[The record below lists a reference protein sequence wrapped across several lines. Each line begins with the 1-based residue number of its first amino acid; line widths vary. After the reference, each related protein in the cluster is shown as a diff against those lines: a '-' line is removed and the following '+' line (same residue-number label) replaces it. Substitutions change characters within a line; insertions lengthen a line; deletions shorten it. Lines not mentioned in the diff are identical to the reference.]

1 MSTLETSHPTNQK
14 DHSKDSRP
22 VNHDH
27 FIVPPGKK
35 ISLKDF
41 DPGFTSHYKDKDE
54 ASVKLRK
61 DVKRLAKYQDI
72 LYAQN
77 TYAVLVML
85 QAMDTAGKDG
95 VIRHVMSGV
104 NPQGTQVHSFKAPSA
119 EELDHDFLWRNM
131 KALPERGG
139 IGIFNRSYYEEV
151 LVVRVHPE
159 ILNAQKLP
167 PEAKGK
173 NIWKHRFEEINNFEK
188 YLVRN
193 GIVVLKFFL
202 NLSKDEQKR
211 RLLARINKPEKNW
224 KFSIGD
230 ARERAHWDD
239 YMNAFEDTLNH
250 TSTEHAP
257 WYIIPADN
265 KWFTRTVVADVIVE
279 KLKSLKL
286 SYPAVSE
293 EHMRHLLEAKELL
306 ENEQ

>member
-1 MSTLETSHPTNQK
+1 M
-14 DHSKDSRP
+14 
-22 VNHDH
+22 NHRH

-35 ISLKDF
+35 IRLRDY
-41 DPGFTSHYKDKDE
+41 DPGFTSHYKNKDE
-54 ASVKLRK
+54 ASAKLRK
-61 DVKRLAKYQDI
+61 DIRRLAKYQNV

-95 VIRHVMSGV
+95 TIRHVMSGV

-131 KALPERGG
+131 KAMPERGG

-151 LVVRVHPE
+151 LVVRVHQE
-159 ILNAQKLP
+159 LLGYQRLP
-167 PEAKGK
+167 RGAAGKG
-173 NIWKHRFEEINNFEK
+173 IWKDRFDAINNFEK

-211 RLLARINKPEKNW
+211 RLLARINRPEKNW
-224 KFSIGD
+224 KFSLTD
-230 ARERAHWDD
+230 AKERGYWDD
-239 YMNAFEDTLNH
+239 YMRAYEDTFNH
-250 TSTEHAP
+250 TSTDHAP

-265 KWFTRTVVADVIVE
+265 KWFTRTVVADVIID
-279 KLKSLKL
+279 KLESLKL
-286 SYPAVSE
+286 GYPTVNEA
-293 EHMRHLLEAKELL
+293 HRRHLLEAKELL
-306 ENEQ
+306 ESE